1 MRGSDWIANR
11 GVRKFGLSHGGSR
24 TGRDESILQSRILGS
39 SVENGQVVAVWEKC
53 C

>member
-1 MRGSDWIANR
+1 MD
-11 GVRKFGLSHGGSR
+11 RKSGGQKVWSYFSHGGSR
-24 TGRDESILQSRILGS
+24 TGREESILQSRILES

>member
-1 MRGSDWIANR
+1 MRGSEWIANR

-39 SVENGQVVAVWEKC
+39 SVENGQVVSLLKFC
-53 C
+53 